1 MYPCFRA
8 GVSSTGAEGAWE
20 GRRARSATGADVGR
34 RRKESD
40 FDGTAGRVESI
51 KSSNGLDNLSPK
63 GKRMLTQRS
72 RVLEKYGLAIGVV
85 LGVALLAVCAGPAL
99 AQDLTDGV
107 STATSSFKS
116 IIKTVFSIAAIVIV
130 VGGLVLSAFKFTQ
143 RDPHAVQYLV
153 GTIAAGAI
161 CGIVSGML

>member
-1 MYPCFRA
+1 MPAETKRFLERYGLPIS
-8 GVSSTGAEGAWE
+8 VLLIVGAVVLLGGTAF
-20 GRRARSATGADVGR
+20 ADV
-34 RRKESD
+34 
-40 FDGTAGRVESI
+40 
-51 KSSNGLDNLSPK
+51 
-63 GKRMLTQRS
+63 
-72 RVLEKYGLAIGVV
+72 
-85 LGVALLAVCAGPAL
+85 
-99 AQDLTDGV
+99 DLTDGV

-161 CGIVSGML
+161 CGIVSGIL